1 MNETIIVQSNEITDL
16 KLRLKRYET
25 FSNYQM
31 FSSGLR
37 SNDYGQNEDERSK
50 IKQSEESLFNDDKI

>member
-16 KLRLKRYET
+16 KLRLIRYET

-31 FSSGLR
+31 FSSGLD
-37 SNDYGQNEDERSK
+37 NDYGQNENERSK